1 MEKKTIILVLNS
13 FDKNYT
19 AFVRPLLK
27 DVNCKV
33 VISNTVQT
41 ASQLAQFATDQ
52 RADGII
58 ISGNDLLTKVLTL
71 NGIVD
76 EKPSRQMWEGSM
88 LYLNEI
94 PTIFVAPLEHLVSV
108 PHAEFVM
115 QRYITKIT
123 NPDKWFRTPDIMWEL
138 ADTVGEADK
147 IVELFSKALLVS
159 SDIETVSMDI
169 RCCGFSGLF
178 VGEDKKLYSHTVVVP
193 MVELWQYDLIKTLEE
208 LPTKKIFQNGNYD
221 NTYLMR
227 FDIKTSNYLF
237 DTYHLMHSWYPE
249 LPKSLGFIAAF
260 FMLDFKYWKY
270 EANSHNLSDLYFYNA
285 KDCHA
290 TLWSW
295 VAMMQEMPD
304 WAWAN
309 YCVEFPKVF
318 TAISCGLDGFKLDD
332 DKRQELR
339 AKAVATAD
347 SNLKDLQTM
356 IDEYFNPSS
365 PKQVLALL
373 HAFGYKEAKSSDEN
387 TLVKFADLH
396 PINAM
401 IVEKIL
407 EYRGE
412 VKKIGTYFDF
422 EVLNGRIMYKLD
434 PAGTDSWRFASQQS
448 NFAVTHVNT
457 KGGFKYLHYG
467 LQIQNVPVSVKE
479 MFIPDNPDERI
490 AEVDYSQ
497 SESRTTGY
505 ISEDET
511 LINVVETSPDF
522 HCTNASLFF
531 GIPFEELYDVARH
544 KKLNVP
550 IRNLAK
556 RTNHG
561 ANYCM
566 GAWKLWQTMG
576 DKNVRQ
582 AQRLLKLPSRW
593 RPVQV
598 CEYLLEQFE
607 KTYPKIHG
615 EYMQRMIREVHD
627 TGMAVLPCLE
637 FPMVRLTFLKP
648 WENKLHRNSL
658 MSFKPQALS
667 GVKANDSYFKVWRK
681 FQLEEKRIRMKAP
694 IHDSL
699 VFTYKEVD
707 EAVVEEIREYM
718 ETPMTI
724 NGVVMRIPADAAKGA
739 KNWYQTK
746 D

>member
-1 MEKKTIILVLNS
+1 MQKKTIVLVLS
-13 FDKNYT
+13 SADKNYT
-19 AFVRPLLK
+19 QFVRPLLK
-27 DVNCKV
+27 DVTCKV
-33 VISNTVQT
+33 VISDTVQT
-41 ASQLAQFATDQ
+41 AAQLAKFASDL

-58 ISGNDLLTKVLTL
+58 ISGGELLPKVLHV
-71 NGIVD
+71 NGIAD
-76 EKPSRQMWEGSM
+76 DKPSRQMWEGSM
-88 LYLNEI
+88 LKLNDI
-94 PTIFVAPLEHLVSV
+94 PTIFVAPLEHLATV

-115 QRYITKIT
+115 ERYMTKIT
-123 NPDKWFRTPDIMWEL
+123 NPNSWFKTPDIMWEL
-138 ADTVGEADK
+138 ADIAGEADK

-159 SDIETVSMDI
+159 ADIETVSMDI

-178 VGEDKKLYSHTVVVP
+178 VDENRKLYSHTVVVP
-193 MVELWQYDLIKTLEE
+193 MIELWQYDLIKSISE

-227 FDIKTSNYLF
+227 FDVKTNNYLF
-237 DTYHLMHSWYPE
+237 DTYHLMHSWFPE

-260 FMLDFKYWKY
+260 FMLDFRYWKY

-295 VAMMQEMPD
+295 VAMINEMPD

-318 TAISCGLDGFKLDD
+318 PSIHCGLDGFKVDEA
-332 DKRQELR
+332 KRLELR
-339 AKAVATAD
+339 AAAVTKSERA
-347 SNLKDLQTM
+347 LKELQDM
-356 IDEYFNPSS
+356 IDEYFNPAS

-373 HAFGYKEAKSSDEN
+373 HALGYKEAKSSDEN
-387 TLVKFADLH
+387 TLIKFADLH
-396 PINAM
+396 PINAL
-401 IVEKIL
+401 IVERIL
-407 EYRGE
+407 DYRGE
-412 VKKIGTYFDF
+412 VKKTSTYFDF
-422 EVLNGRIMYKLD
+422 AQLNGRIMYKLD

-448 NFAVTHVNT
+448 NFAVTEVNT
-457 KGGFKYLHYG
+457 KGKFNYIHFG
-467 LQIQNVPVSVKE
+467 LQIQNVPITVKE
-479 MFIPDNPDERI
+479 MFIPDNEDELI

-505 ISEDET
+505 ISQDKM
-511 LINVVETSPDF
+511 LIEVVETSPDF

-531 GIPFEELYDVARH
+531 GIPFEELYDVDRH

-566 GAWKLWQTMG
+566 GPWKLWQTMG
-576 DKNVRQ
+576 DKNIRQ
-582 AQRLLKLPSRW
+582 AQKLLKLPPKW

-598 CEYLLEQFE
+598 GEHLLEQFE
-607 KTYPKIHG
+607 KTYPRIHG
-615 EYMQRMIREVHD
+615 EYMQEMIREVHD
-627 TGMAVLPCLE
+627 TGMSVLPCTE
-637 FPMVRLTFLKP
+637 FPMVRRTFLKP

-667 GVKANDSYFKVWRK
+667 GVKANDSFFKVWRE
-681 FQLEEKRIRMKAP
+681 FQLRQHRIRMKAP

-699 VFTYKEVD
+699 VFTYKNTD
-707 EAVVEEIREYM
+707 EKVVEEIRASM

-724 NGVVMRIPADAAKGA
+724 NGVVMRIPADAASGA